1 MAVFRDLEREG
12 DLTPHALRYSEPS
25 MERQADW
32 TTQRTRTPSKRPG
45 APSNRPDACRRIQ
58 PMENGESRGARDTA
72 RTEAFSDGVFA
83 FAITLLVLNLHDPS
97 SRDVTLSEGLIKEA
111 PFFFAMVT
119 SFITILVMWLNHHNM
134 FSHID
139 RVDRRLMLRNGI
151 LLLFVVLTPFT
162 TSIVAAHMIDPD
174 AGTAAVVYSGNFLFI
189 AIAWNAVWRYCVK
202 GRRLLREDV
211 TDAEAQTITRQYLVA
226 PLGSLVAIA
235 ISLVSGLASV
245 TVVLVIAGFY
255 AITGSHGH

>member
-1 MAVFRDLEREG
+1 
-12 DLTPHALRYSEPS
+12 

-97 SRDVTLSEGLIKEA
+97 SQDVTLSAGLIKEA

-119 SFITILVMWLNHHNM
+119 SFITIVVMWLNHHNM

-151 LLLFVVLTPFT
+151 LLLFVVLTPFA
-162 TSIVAAHMIDPD
+162 TSIVAAPIIPPD
-174 AGTAAVVYSGNFLFI
+174 AGTAPVVSSGTLLFT
-189 AIAWNAVWRYCVK
+189 ALAGTAE
-202 GRRLLREDV
+202 RRD
-211 TDAEAQTITRQYLVA
+211 
-226 PLGSLVAIA
+226 
-235 ISLVSGLASV
+235 
-245 TVVLVIAGFY
+245 
-255 AITGSHGH
+255 

>member
-1 MAVFRDLEREG
+1 
-12 DLTPHALRYSEPS
+12 
-25 MERQADW
+25 
-32 TTQRTRTPSKRPG
+32 
-45 APSNRPDACRRIQ
+45 
-58 PMENGESRGARDTA
+58 MENGESRGAKDTA

-97 SRDVTLSEGLIKEA
+97 SKDVSLADGLINEWQ
-111 PFFFAMVT
+111 FFFALVT

-134 FSHID
+134 FSHIE

-162 TSIVAAHMIDPD
+162 TSIVADHLTRAD
-174 AGTAAVVYSGNFLFI
+174 AGTAAVLYSGNFLFI
-189 AIAWNAVWRYCVK
+189 AIAWNLLWRYCAK
-202 GRRLLREDV
+202 DRRLLQEDV

-226 PLGSLVAIA
+226 PLGSVVALA

-245 TVVLVIAGFY
+245 TVVLAIAAFY
-255 AITGSHGH
+255 AVTGSHGD

>member
-1 MAVFRDLEREG
+1 
-12 DLTPHALRYSEPS
+12 
-25 MERQADW
+25 
-32 TTQRTRTPSKRPG
+32 
-45 APSNRPDACRRIQ
+45 
-58 PMENGESRGARDTA
+58 MENGESRGAKDTA

-97 SRDVTLSEGLIKEA
+97 TDTLSLSEGLIREA
-111 PFFFAMVT
+111 PFFFALVT

-162 TSIVAAHMIDPD
+162 TSIVAAHMLRPD
-174 AGTAAVVYSGNFLFI
+174 AGIAAVVYSGNFLFI
-189 AIAWNAVWRYCVK
+189 AIAWNAVWRYCAK

-211 TDAEAQTITRQYLVA
+211 TDAEARTITQQYLVA
-226 PLGSLVAIA
+226 PLGSVVAIA

-245 TVVLVIAGFY
+245 TVVLLIAAFY
-255 AITGSHGH
+255 AFTGSHGH

>member
-72 RTEAFSDGVFA
+72 RTEAF
-83 FAITLLVLNLHDPS
+83 
-97 SRDVTLSEGLIKEA
+97 
-111 PFFFAMVT
+111 
-119 SFITILVMWLNHHNM
+119 
-134 FSHID
+134 ID

-189 AIAWNAVWRYCVK
+189 AIAWN
-202 GRRLLREDV
+202 
-211 TDAEAQTITRQYLVA
+211 
-226 PLGSLVAIA
+226 
-235 ISLVSGLASV
+235 
-245 TVVLVIAGFY
+245 
-255 AITGSHGH
+255 

>member
-1 MAVFRDLEREG
+1 MRAVESDL
-12 DLTPHALRYSEPS
+12 
-25 MERQADW
+25 
-32 TTQRTRTPSKRPG
+32 
-45 APSNRPDACRRIQ
+45 
-58 PMENGESRGARDTA
+58 MENGESRGAKDTA

-83 FAITLLVLNLHDPS
+83 FAITLLVLNLRDPS
-97 SRDVTLSEGLIKEA
+97 TSGVSLSEGLINEWQS
-111 PFFFAMVT
+111 FFALVT

-162 TSIVAAHMIDPD
+162 TLIVAGHMTLPD

-189 AIAWNAVWRYCVK
+189 AIAWNVLWRYCAK

-211 TDAEAQTITRQYLVA
+211 TDAEARTITRQYLVA
-226 PLGSLVAIA
+226 PLGSVVALA

-245 TVVLVIAGFY
+245 TVVLAIAAYY
-255 AITGSHGH
+255 AFTGSHGD

>member
-1 MAVFRDLEREG
+1 MACPR
-12 DLTPHALRYSEPS
+12 
-25 MERQADW
+25 
-32 TTQRTRTPSKRPG
+32 G
-45 APSNRPDACRRIQ
+45 APGVASADSNRPDACRPFR
-58 PMENGESRGARDTA
+58 PWKPSVVARRRTTA

-83 FAITLLVLNLHDPS
+83 FAITLLVLNLRDPS
-97 SRDVTLSEGLIKEA
+97 TSGVSLSQGLINEWQS
-111 PFFFAMVT
+111 FFALVT

-162 TSIVAAHMIDPD
+162 TSIVAGHMTLPD

-189 AIAWNAVWRYCVK
+189 AIAWNVLWRYCAK

-211 TDAEAQTITRQYLVA
+211 TDAEARTITQQYLVA
-226 PLGSLVAIA
+226 PLGSVVALA
-235 ISLVSGLASV
+235 ISLISGLASV
-245 TVVLVIAGFY
+245 TVVLAIAAFY
-255 AITGSHGH
+255 AITGSHGD

>member
-1 MAVFRDLEREG
+1 
-12 DLTPHALRYSEPS
+12 
-25 MERQADW
+25 
-32 TTQRTRTPSKRPG
+32 
-45 APSNRPDACRRIQ
+45 
-58 PMENGESRGARDTA
+58 MENGESRGARDTA

-97 SRDVTLSEGLIKEA
+97 SRDVTLSEGLINEA

-162 TSIVAAHMIDPD
+162 TAIVADHMTLSD
-174 AGTAAVVYSGNFLFI
+174 AGTAAAVYSGNFMFI
-189 AIAWNAVWRYCVK
+189 AISWNAVWRYCAK

-211 TDAEAQTITRQYLVA
+211 TDAEARTITRQYLVA
-226 PLGSLVAIA
+226 PLGSVVAIA

-245 TVVLVIAGFY
+245 TVVLAIAAFY
-255 AITGSHGH
+255 AFTGSHGH

>member
-1 MAVFRDLEREG
+1 
-12 DLTPHALRYSEPS
+12 
-25 MERQADW
+25 ME
-32 TTQRTRTPSKRPG
+32 T
-45 APSNRPDACRRIQ
+45 
-58 PMENGESRGARDTA
+58 GESRGAKDTA

-83 FAITLLVLNLHDPS
+83 FAITLLVLNLRDPS
-97 SRDVTLSEGLIKEA
+97 TSGVSLSQGLINEWQS
-111 PFFFAMVT
+111 FFALVT

-162 TSIVAAHMIDPD
+162 TSIVAGHMTLPD

-189 AIAWNAVWRYCVK
+189 AIAWNVLWRYCAK

-211 TDAEAQTITRQYLVA
+211 TDAEARTITRQYLVA
-226 PLGSLVAIA
+226 PLGSVVALA

-245 TVVLVIAGFY
+245 TVVLVIAAFY

>member
-1 MAVFRDLEREG
+1 METVGSRE
-12 DLTPHALRYSEPS
+12 A
-25 MERQADW
+25 Q
-32 TTQRTRTPSKRPG
+32 
-45 APSNRPDACRRIQ
+45 
-58 PMENGESRGARDTA
+58 DTA

-83 FAITLLVLNLHDPS
+83 FAITLLVLNLRDPS
-97 SRDVTLSEGLIKEA
+97 TSGVSLSQGLINEWQS
-111 PFFFAMVT
+111 FFALVT

-162 TSIVAAHMIDPD
+162 TSIVAGHMTLPD

-189 AIAWNAVWRYCVK
+189 AIAWNVLWRYCAK

-211 TDAEAQTITRQYLVA
+211 TDAEARTITRQYLVA
-226 PLGSLVAIA
+226 PLGSVVALA
-235 ISLVSGLASV
+235 ISLISGLASV
-245 TVVLVIAGFY
+245 TVVLAIAAFY
-255 AITGSHGH
+255 AITGSHGD

>member
-1 MAVFRDLEREG
+1 MSGQTTRRTQTPQER
-12 DLTPHALRYSEPS
+12 PA
-25 MERQADW
+25 
-32 TTQRTRTPSKRPG
+32 

-58 PMENGESRGARDTA
+58 PMENAESRGARDTA

-97 SRDVTLSEGLIKEA
+97 SQDVTLSEGLIKEA

-211 TDAEAQTITRQYLVA
+211 TDVEAQTITRQYLVA
-226 PLGSLVAIA
+226 PLGSVVAIA
-235 ISLVSGLASV
+235 ISLVSGLGRR
-245 TVVLVIAGFY
+245 TICLLIAGLY
-255 AITGSHGH
+255 ADPGLPGHLWSDGPCH

>member
-1 MAVFRDLEREG
+1 
-12 DLTPHALRYSEPS
+12 

-32 TTQRTRTPSKRPG
+32 MTQRTRTPSKRPA
-45 APSNRPDACRRIQ
+45 APSKRPDTCRRIQ
-58 PMENGESRGARDTA
+58 QRESGESRGGRDTA

-97 SRDVTLSEGLIKEA
+97 SQDVTLSEGLIKEA

-162 TSIVAAHMIDPD
+162 TSIVAAHMVDPD

-255 AITGSHGH
+255 AITGSPGRRGLGRPPNPYL

>member
-1 MAVFRDLEREG
+1 
-12 DLTPHALRYSEPS
+12 
-25 MERQADW
+25 
-32 TTQRTRTPSKRPG
+32 
-45 APSNRPDACRRIQ
+45 
-58 PMENGESRGARDTA
+58 MENEESRGAKDTA

-83 FAITLLVLNLHDPS
+83 FAITLLVLNLRDPS
-97 SRDVTLSEGLIKEA
+97 FVSPGVSSGVPLFEGLVREWQS
-111 PFFFAMVT
+111 FFALVT
-119 SFITILVMWLNHHNM
+119 TFITILVMWLNHHNM

-162 TSIVAAHMIDPD
+162 TSIVAAHMISPD

-226 PLGSLVAIA
+226 PLGSVVAIA

-245 TVVLVIAGFY
+245 TVVLAIAAFY
-255 AITGSHGH
+255 AFTGSHGH

>member
-1 MAVFRDLEREG
+1 METVGSRE
-12 DLTPHALRYSEPS
+12 A
-25 MERQADW
+25 Q
-32 TTQRTRTPSKRPG
+32 
-45 APSNRPDACRRIQ
+45 
-58 PMENGESRGARDTA
+58 DTA

-83 FAITLLVLNLHDPS
+83 FAITLLVLNLRDPS
-97 SRDVTLSEGLIKEA
+97 TSGVSLSEGLINEWQS
-111 PFFFAMVT
+111 FFALVT

-162 TSIVAAHMIDPD
+162 TSIVAGHMTLPD

-189 AIAWNAVWRYCVK
+189 AIAWNVLWRYCAK

-211 TDAEAQTITRQYLVA
+211 TDAEARTITQQYLVA
-226 PLGSLVAIA
+226 PLGSVVALA

-245 TVVLVIAGFY
+245 TVVLAIAAFY
-255 AITGSHGH
+255 AITGSHGD

>member
-1 MAVFRDLEREG
+1 
-12 DLTPHALRYSEPS
+12 
-25 MERQADW
+25 
-32 TTQRTRTPSKRPG
+32 
-45 APSNRPDACRRIQ
+45 
-58 PMENGESRGARDTA
+58 MENGESRGAKDTA

-83 FAITLLVLNLHDPS
+83 FAITLLVLNLRDPS
-97 SRDVTLSEGLIKEA
+97 TSGVSLSEGLINEWQS
-111 PFFFAMVT
+111 FFALVT

-162 TSIVAAHMIDPD
+162 TSIVAGHMTLPD

-189 AIAWNAVWRYCVK
+189 AIAWNALWRYCAK

-211 TDAEAQTITRQYLVA
+211 TDAEARTITRQYLVA
-226 PLGSLVAIA
+226 PLGSVVALA
-235 ISLVSGLASV
+235 ISLISGLASV
-245 TVVLVIAGFY
+245 TVVLAIAAFY
-255 AITGSHGH
+255 AVTGSHGD

>member
-1 MAVFRDLEREG
+1 
-12 DLTPHALRYSEPS
+12 
-25 MERQADW
+25 
-32 TTQRTRTPSKRPG
+32 
-45 APSNRPDACRRIQ
+45 
-58 PMENGESRGARDTA
+58 MENGESRGAKDTA

-83 FAITLLVLNLHDPS
+83 FAITLLVLNLRDPS
-97 SRDVTLSEGLIKEA
+97 TSGVSLSQGLINEWQS
-111 PFFFAMVT
+111 FFALVT

-162 TSIVAAHMIDPD
+162 TSIVAGHMTLPD

-189 AIAWNAVWRYCVK
+189 AIAWNVLWRYCAK

-211 TDAEAQTITRQYLVA
+211 TDAEARTITRQYLVA
-226 PLGSLVAIA
+226 PLGSVVALA
-235 ISLVSGLASV
+235 ISLISGLASV
-245 TVVLVIAGFY
+245 TVVLAIAAFY
-255 AITGSHGH
+255 AVTGSHGD

>member
-1 MAVFRDLEREG
+1 METVGSRE
-12 DLTPHALRYSEPS
+12 A
-25 MERQADW
+25 Q
-32 TTQRTRTPSKRPG
+32 
-45 APSNRPDACRRIQ
+45 
-58 PMENGESRGARDTA
+58 DTA

-83 FAITLLVLNLHDPS
+83 FAITLLVLNLRDPS
-97 SRDVTLSEGLIKEA
+97 TSGVSLSQGLINEWQS
-111 PFFFAMVT
+111 FFALVT

-162 TSIVAAHMIDPD
+162 TSIVAGHMTLPD

-189 AIAWNAVWRYCVK
+189 AIAWNVLWRYCAK

-211 TDAEAQTITRQYLVA
+211 TDAEARTITRQYLVA
-226 PLGSLVAIA
+226 PLGSVVALA
-235 ISLVSGLASV
+235 ISSISGLASV
-245 TVVLVIAGFY
+245 TVVLAIAAFY
-255 AITGSHGH
+255 AITGSHGD